1 MKKLIF
7 VVLVSFSILFAGCD
21 NTSSS
26 VKETKTTNTTVSSV
40 IVTEGETSE
49 TSKKTV
55 SETTTKKQTTTTTTG
70 QNKIA
75 FEIPKYEG
83 KDYIVINNDNPYFEQ
98 SEITTKAYEDYPP
111 LDSLGRCGA
120 CTACLGKEL
129 MPTEERGSIG
139 MVKPSGWQLSKYDF
153 VDGKYLFNRCH
164 LIGFQLAGEN
174 ANERNLI
181 TGTRYM
187 NIGRMLDLENMTASY
202 IRSTGNHV
210 MYRVTPCF
218 EGNNLVSQGVLMEA
232 YSVEDSGAGIKFCNF
247 VFNIQPNVN
256 INYADGTN
264 SLISAP
270 TTTTATQTIKTT
282 TQATQNTQ
290 STQSASRQFVL
301 NTNTKKYHELS
312 CSSIKDIKEKNKGTY
327 TGTEEELK
335 NMGYSPCKKCH

>member
-1 MKKLIF
+1 MKKLFF
-7 VVLVSFSILFAGCD
+7 VVLASVSLLFASCD
-21 NTSSS
+21 ISSSS
-26 VKETKTTNTTVSSV
+26 VKETKATNATVSSV
-40 IVTEGETSE
+40 IVTEEKTETN
-49 TSKKTV
+49 SKSV
-55 SETTTKKQTTTTTTG
+55 SEQTTTKQTTTTAAKTK
-70 QNKIA
+70 QIE

-83 KDYIVINNDNPYFEQ
+83 KDYAVINNDNPYFEQ
-98 SEITTKAYEDYPP
+98 SDITAKAYEDYPP
-111 LDSLGRCGA
+111 LDSLGRCGT

-187 NIGRMLDLENMTASY
+187 NIGRMLDLENKTASY

-218 EGNNLVSQGVLMEA
+218 EGNNLVATGVLMEA
-232 YSVEDSGAGIKFCNF
+232 LSVEDNGAGIKFCNF
-247 VFNIQPNVN
+247 VFNIQPNVS

-270 TTTTATQTIKTT
+270 SETTKQTVKPTQTT
-282 TQATQNTQ
+282 TQNQTQ
-290 STQSASRQFVL
+290 SVQPVSKHFVL
-301 NTNTKKYHELS
+301 NANTKKYHDPS
-312 CSSIKDIKEKNKGTY
+312 CSSVSQIKAKNKKEFD
-327 TGTEEELK
+327 GTEEELK
-335 NMGYSPCKKCH
+335 QMGYSPCQKCH

>member
-1 MKKLIF
+1 MKKLF
-7 VVLVSFSILFAGCD
+7 FTVLASISLLFTGCD
-21 NTSSS
+21 NSSSS

-40 IVTEGETSE
+40 IVTEGKTSE
-49 TSKKTV
+49 SSNKAV
-55 SETTTKKQTTTTTTG
+55 SDTTAAKQTTTTTAEQKKTV
-70 QNKIA
+70 

-111 LDSLGRCGA
+111 LDSLGRCKT

-139 MVKPSGWQLSKYDF
+139 MIKPSGWQLSKYDF

-181 TGTRYM
+181 TGTRHM
-187 NIGRMLDLENMTASY
+187 NIGRMLDLENKTASY
-202 IRSTGNHV
+202 IKSTGNHV

-218 EGNNLVSQGVLMEA
+218 EGNNLVATGVLMEGL
-232 YSVEDSGAGIKFCNF
+232 SVEDNGAGIKFCNF

-270 TTTTATQTIKTT
+270 TTTTAAQTIKTT
-282 TQATQNTQ
+282 TQATQNAQ
-290 STQSASRQFVL
+290 SSQSASRQFIL

-312 CSSIKDIKEKNKGTY
+312 CSSVKDIKEKNKGTY